1 MSADHTPDKLIA
13 VLKLMCCEH
22 ASHTCFLI
30 NAPFPTTG
38 SPMALPG
45 SRLTVHADVNS
56 QAVLMLTAA
65 MTAWTPRLGLLTRS
79 ILLQRDLLRL

>member
-1 MSADHTPDKLIA
+1 MHHTPDKLIA
-13 VLKLMCCEH
+13 VLKLMCYEH

-30 NAPFPTTG
+30 NPPFPTTG

-45 SRLTVHADVNS
+45 SRLTVHADVDS

-65 MTAWTPRLGLLTRS
+65 VTVWTPRLGLLTRS
-79 ILLQRDLLRL
+79 ILLQSDLLRL